1 MFIYFGISPGVFMT
15 APVTLGTSSAPGEVA
30 TFDFDND
37 GDEDIVVSDYASG
50 HLMFYTNQMVE

>member
-1 MFIYFGISPGVFMT
+1 MT